1 MALPKS
7 RSLWHRARSRGTA
20 ARTSAPKKLAG
31 KRIRLCIE
39 TGGDSHNMQITLET
53 KPFAAIEAEALVT
66 YVFDDTEG
74 PQGRAAELDKL
85 TGGLLASL
93 NKTGEMSG
101 KSLETTLIHS
111 PAGLKAARLLLV
123 GAGKRDQ
130 FNSATLRKLAG
141 VALRYLKSRSV
152 HTIAFTVREGHATE
166 ENAQAIVEGALT
178 ADFETDKYKT
188 EKKKDKSISAFAIAG
203 YTDAEK
209 SVAEKGIA
217 RGRIIGEAQNFA
229 RDLVN
234 EPSNKLT
241 PQILAEKAQAM
252 AKEAGL
258 AIDVLDEKK
267 IAELKMG
274 ALLSVA
280 QGSVEPPRMIVITYT
295 PAKPKPGSPVIG
307 LVGKAVTFDTG
318 GISIKPA
325 DGMEKMKYD
334 MAGGATMLGIM
345 RALAALKPHVKVI
358 CVVPATENMPGG
370 KAQKPGDIQTAM
382 SGKTI
387 EVLNTDAEGRLILA
401 DGVHYAKQLGATHLV
416 DAATLTGAIVVALA
430 NINVGVF
437 GGSDQSWTDKLLA
450 SAKAVGE
457 KMWQM
462 PMDDE
467 YREFIKGSFADIQNI
482 GSGKGGGSITGAWFI
497 REFAGD
503 TPWIHL
509 DIAGTAWNDD
519 AKPWL
524 AKGPT
529 GVALRTLVNLA
540 MSY

>member
-1 MALPKS
+1 
-7 RSLWHRARSRGTA
+7 
-20 ARTSAPKKLAG
+20 
-31 KRIRLCIE
+31 
-39 TGGDSHNMQITLET
+39 MQITLES
-53 KPFAAIEAEALVT
+53 KPFATVETDALVT
-66 YVFDDTEG
+66 YVFENGDVAKG
-74 PQGRAAELDKL
+74 LAGELDKL
-85 TGGLLASL
+85 TGGLLARLTKS
-93 NKTGEMSG
+93 GELTG
-101 KSLETTLIHS
+101 KSLEMTLLHA
-111 PAGLKAARLLLV
+111 PAGLKAARLLVV

-130 FNSATLRKLAG
+130 FSPVTLRKVAG
-141 VALRYLKSRSV
+141 AAVRFLKSRGV
-152 HTIAFTVREGHATE
+152 HNFVFVVREGNATE
-166 ENAQAIVEGALT
+166 ETAQAIAEAAVA

-188 EKKKDKSISAFAIAG
+188 EKKNEKFIEKIAIAG
-203 YTDAEK
+203 YGGAEK
-209 SVAEKGIA
+209 SGGEKGIA
-217 RGRIIGEAQNFA
+217 RGRIIGEAQNFT

-241 PQILAEKAQAM
+241 PRILAEKAEAM

-258 AIDVLDEKK
+258 AVEILDEKK

-295 PAKPKPGSPVIG
+295 PANARPGAPVIG

-334 MAGGATMLGIM
+334 MAGGATMIGIM
-345 RALAALKPHVKVI
+345 RALAVLKPNLKVI

-430 NINVGVF
+430 NVNVGVF
-437 GGSDQSWTDKLLA
+437 GSDQAWTDKLLA
-450 SAKAVGE
+450 SANAAGE

-529 GVALRTLVNLA
+529 GVGLRTLIHLV
-540 MSY
+540 MSQS

>member
-1 MALPKS
+1 
-7 RSLWHRARSRGTA
+7 
-20 ARTSAPKKLAG
+20 
-31 KRIRLCIE
+31 
-39 TGGDSHNMQITLET
+39 MQIILDT
-53 KPFAAIEAEALVT
+53 KPFATLETDALVT
-66 YVFDDTEG
+66 YVFDESD
-74 PQGRAAELDKL
+74 PVQGRVAELDKL
-85 TGGLLASL
+85 AGGLIARL
-93 NKTGEMSG
+93 NNSGELTG
-101 KSLETTLIHS
+101 KALEFTLVHA
-111 PAGLKAARLLLV
+111 PAGLKPARLLLV
-123 GAGKRDQ
+123 GAGKREQ
-130 FNSATLRKLAG
+130 FSPGSLRKVAG
-141 VALRYLKSRSV
+141 AALRYLKSRSV
-152 HTIAFTVREGHATE
+152 HKVAFLLRESDVNEST
-166 ENAQAIVEGALT
+166 AQAVVEGVIA
-178 ADFETDKYKT
+178 ANFESDKYKT
-188 EKKKDKSISAFAIAG
+188 DKKNDKFIETFTIAG
-203 YTDAEK
+203 FSEASK
-209 SVAEKGIA
+209 AAGEKGIA
-217 RGRIIGEAQNFA
+217 KGKTIGEAQNFT

-241 PQILAEKAQAM
+241 PQILATKAEAM

-258 AIDVLDEKK
+258 KVEILDEKK
-267 IAELKMG
+267 IADLKMG
-274 ALLSVA
+274 ALLSVS
-280 QGSVEPPRMIVITYT
+280 QGGPEPPRMIVITYT
-295 PAKPKPGSPVIG
+295 PANTKADAPVVG

-334 MAGGATMLGIM
+334 MAGGATMLGVM
-345 RALAALKPHVKVI
+345 RALAALKPNVKVI

-370 KAQKPGDIQTAM
+370 TAQKPGDIQTAM

-401 DGVHYAKQLGATHLV
+401 DGVHYAKQLGATYLV

-430 NINVGVF
+430 NVNVGVF
-437 GGSDQSWTDKLLA
+437 GSNQEWTDKLLA
-450 SAKAVGE
+450 SARSAGE

-529 GVALRTLVNLA
+529 GVALRTLVDLVT
-540 MSY
+540 SL

>member
-1 MALPKS
+1 
-7 RSLWHRARSRGTA
+7 
-20 ARTSAPKKLAG
+20 
-31 KRIRLCIE
+31 
-39 TGGDSHNMQITLET
+39 MQITLELQ
-53 KPFAAIEAEALVT
+53 PFAAIETEALVT
-66 YVFDDTEG
+66 YVFDDTDG
-74 PQGRAAELDKL
+74 PQGSAAELDQL
-85 TGGLLASL
+85 TGGLLARL
-93 NKTGEMSG
+93 NKSGELTG
-101 KSLETTLIHS
+101 KPLETTLIHS
-111 PAGLKAARLLLV
+111 PAGLKAARLLLI
-123 GAGKRDQ
+123 GAGKREQ
-130 FNSATLRKLAG
+130 FNAATLRKLSG
-141 VALRYLKSRSV
+141 VALRYLKARSV
-152 HTIAFTVREGHATE
+152 HNLVLAVREGGATQ
-166 ENAQAIVEGALT
+166 ENAQAITEGIIT
-178 ADFETDKYKT
+178 ADFETDKYKSD
-188 EKKKDKSISAFAIAG
+188 KKKEKFIDAVAITG
-203 YTDAEK
+203 YSEGEK
-209 SVAEKGIA
+209 TSAEKGIG
-217 RGRIIGEAQNFA
+217 RGRAIGDAQNFT

-241 PQILAEKAQAM
+241 PRILAEKAEAM

-258 AIDVLDEKK
+258 TVEVLDEKK
-267 IAELKMG
+267 ITDLKMG

-280 QGSVEPPRMIVITYT
+280 QGSAEPPRMIVITYN
-295 PAKPKPGSPVIG
+295 PANSNPGAPVVG

-334 MAGGATMLGIM
+334 MAGGATMIGIM
-345 RALAALKPHVKVI
+345 RALAALKPNVKVI

-370 KAQKPGDIQTAM
+370 RAQKPGDIQTAM

-401 DGVHYAKQLGATHLV
+401 DGIHYAKQLGATHLV

-430 NINVGVF
+430 NVNVGVF
-437 GGSDQSWTDKLLA
+437 GSDQGWTDKLLA
-450 SAKAVGE
+450 SAKEAGE
-457 KMWQM
+457 KMWQL
-462 PMDDE
+462 PMDEE

-529 GVALRTLVNLA
+529 GVGLRTLVQLIT
-540 MSY
+540 SL

>member
-1 MALPKS
+1 
-7 RSLWHRARSRGTA
+7 
-20 ARTSAPKKLAG
+20 
-31 KRIRLCIE
+31 
-39 TGGDSHNMQITLET
+39 MQITLET
-53 KPFAAIEAEALVT
+53 KPFSTLETHALVT
-66 YVFDDTEG
+66 YAFEESN
-74 PQGRAAELDKL
+74 PIQGRLVELGQLSGGVLDRLAKSGEL
-85 TGGLLASL
+85 TGKTLEFTLLHA
-93 NKTGEMSG
+93 
-101 KSLETTLIHS
+101 
-111 PAGLKAARLLLV
+111 PAGLKAERLLVV
-123 GAGKRDQ
+123 GAGKREQ
-130 FNSATLRKLAG
+130 WNPATLRKVAG
-141 VALRYLKSRSV
+141 AALRYLKTRSV
-152 HTIAFTVREGHATE
+152 HKVVFAVREGDATE
-166 ENAQAIVEGALT
+166 ETAQAVAEAAIVAN
-178 ADFETDKYKT
+178 FETDKYKS
-188 EKKKDKSISAFAIAG
+188 EKKNDKFIENFTIAG
-203 YTDAEK
+203 YGDAEK
-209 SVAEKGIA
+209 AAGEKGIA
-217 RGRIIGEAQNFA
+217 RGKIVGEAQNFT

-241 PQILAEKAQAM
+241 PRILAEKAEAM

-258 AIDVLDEKK
+258 AVDVLDEKR
-267 IAELKMG
+267 IADMKMG

-295 PAKPKPGSPVIG
+295 PSNAKPGAPVVG

-345 RALAALKPHVKVI
+345 KALAGLKPGVKVI

-401 DGVHYAKQLGATHLV
+401 DAVHYAKQLGATHLV

-430 NINVGVF
+430 NVNVGVF
-437 GGSDQSWTDKLLA
+437 GSDQAWTDKLLA
-450 SAKAVGE
+450 SAKAAGE

-467 YREFIKGSFADIQNI
+467 YREFIKGSVADIQNI

-497 REFAGD
+497 REFTGD

-529 GVALRTLVNLA
+529 GVALRTLVNLVEKL
-540 MSY
+540 

>member
-1 MALPKS
+1 
-7 RSLWHRARSRGTA
+7 
-20 ARTSAPKKLAG
+20 
-31 KRIRLCIE
+31 
-39 TGGDSHNMQITLET
+39 MQITLET
-53 KPFAAIEAEALVT
+53 KPFAALGTDALVS
-66 YVFDDTEG
+66 YVFEETD
-74 PQGRAAELDKL
+74 PVQGRIAEIDQAAAGLLRKLAKSGEL
-85 TGGLLASL
+85 TG
-93 NKTGEMSG
+93 KT
-101 KSLETTLIHS
+101 LEFTLVHV

-123 GAGKRDQ
+123 GAGKREQ
-130 FNSATLRKLAG
+130 FSNATLRKIAG
-141 VALRYLKSRSV
+141 AALRYLKTRGV
-152 HTIAFTVREGHATE
+152 KNFTLLVREGDATDGS
-166 ENAQAIVEGALT
+166 AQAIVEGAL
-178 ADFETDKYKT
+178 AANFETDKYKT
-188 EKKKDKSISAFAIAG
+188 DKKNDKNIESILVAGFSEAESAAG
-203 YTDAEK
+203 G
-209 SVAEKGIA
+209 KGLW
-217 RGRIIGEAQNFA
+217 RGRIIGDAQNFA
-229 RDLVN
+229 RDLIN

-241 PQILAEKAQAM
+241 PRILAEKAEEM

-258 AIDVLDEKK
+258 AVEILDEKK
-267 IAELKMG
+267 IADLKMG

-280 QGSVEPPRMIVITYT
+280 QGSPEPPRMMVVTYT
-295 PAKPKPGSPVIG
+295 PANPKPGAPVIG

-334 MAGGATMLGIM
+334 MAGGATMLGVM
-345 RALAALKPHVKVI
+345 RALAALKPNVKVI
-358 CVVPATENMPGG
+358 CVVPSTENMPGG

-401 DGVHYAKQLGATHLV
+401 DGVHYARQLGATLLV

-430 NINVGVF
+430 NVNVGVF
-437 GGSDQSWTDKLLA
+437 GSNQVFTDKFLA

-462 PMDDE
+462 PVDDD
-467 YREFIKGSFADIQNI
+467 YREFIKGTVADIQNI
-482 GSGKGGGSITGAWFI
+482 GSGKGGGAITGAMFI
-497 REFAGD
+497 KEFTGD

-529 GVALRTLVNLA
+529 GVALRTLVHLVL
-540 MSY
+540 SY

>member
-1 MALPKS
+1 
-7 RSLWHRARSRGTA
+7 
-20 ARTSAPKKLAG
+20 
-31 KRIRLCIE
+31 
-39 TGGDSHNMQITLET
+39 MQITLEA
-53 KPFAAIEAEALVT
+53 KPFVARETDALVS
-66 YVFDDTEG
+66 YVFEETD
-74 PQGRAAELDKL
+74 PIQGRIAEIDQAS
-85 TGGLLASL
+85 GGLLRKLAKSGEL
-93 NKTGEMSG
+93 TGKM
-101 KSLETTLIHS
+101 LEFTLVHA

-123 GAGKRDQ
+123 GAGKREQ
-130 FNSATLRKLAG
+130 WNGAMLRKIAG
-141 VALRYLKSRSV
+141 AALRYLKARS
-152 HTIAFTVREGHATE
+152 IKNFALLVREGHATE
-166 ENAQAIVEGALT
+166 ESAQAIAEGALT
-178 ADFETDKYKT
+178 ANFETDKYKT
-188 EKKKDKSISAFAIAG
+188 DKKNDKKNDKNIETVLVAG
-203 YTDAEK
+203 FSDAER
-209 SVAEKGIA
+209 AAGDKGLSK
-217 RGRIIGEAQNFA
+217 GRIIADAQNSP
-229 RDLVN
+229 RDLVT

-241 PQILAEKAQAM
+241 PRILAEKAEAM
-252 AKEAGL
+252 AKQAGL
-258 AIDVLDEKK
+258 SVEILDEKK
-267 IAELKMG
+267 IADLKMG

-280 QGSVEPPRMIVITYT
+280 QGGPEPPRVMVVTYT
-295 PAKPKPGSPVIG
+295 PANLKPGAPVIG

-334 MAGGATMLGIM
+334 MAGGATMLGVM
-345 RALAALKPHVKVI
+345 RALAALKPSVKVI
-358 CVVPATENMPGG
+358 CVVPSTENMPGG
-370 KAQKPGDIQTAM
+370 TAQKPGDIQTAM

-430 NINVGVF
+430 NVNVGVF
-437 GGSDQSWTDKLLA
+437 GSDQSWTDKLLA
-450 SAKAVGE
+450 SAKATGE
-457 KMWQM
+457 KMWQL

-482 GSGKGGGSITGAWFI
+482 GSGKGGGSIPGAWFI

-529 GVALRTLVNLA
+529 GVALRTLVHLV
-540 MSY
+540 STF

>member
-1 MALPKS
+1 
-7 RSLWHRARSRGTA
+7 
-20 ARTSAPKKLAG
+20 
-31 KRIRLCIE
+31 
-39 TGGDSHNMQITLET
+39 MQITLEQ
-53 KPFAAIEAEALVT
+53 KSFAAIDTEALVT
-66 YVFDDTEG
+66 YVFDDNDG
-74 PQGRAAELDKL
+74 PKGLAAELDQL
-85 TGGLLASL
+85 TSGLLSRL
-93 NKTGEMSG
+93 NKSGELTG

-111 PAGLKAARLLLV
+111 PAGLKVARILLI
-123 GAGKRDQ
+123 GAGKREQ
-130 FNSATLRKLAG
+130 FNAATLRKIAG

-152 HTIAFTVREGHATE
+152 HNFVFAVRENHAIET
-166 ENAQAIVEGALT
+166 NAQAITEGVTT

-188 EKKKDKSISAFAIAG
+188 DKKKDKFIDTVAIGG
-203 YTDAEK
+203 YGDAEK
-209 SVAEKGIA
+209 VAAEKGIA
-217 RGRIIGEAQNFA
+217 RGRIIGEAQNFT

-252 AKEAGL
+252 AKDAGL
-258 AIDVLDEKK
+258 TIEVLDEKK
-267 IAELKMG
+267 IADLKMG

-280 QGSVEPPRMIVITYT
+280 QGSVEPPRMIVITYA
-295 PAKPKPGSPVIG
+295 PANVKPGAPVVG

-345 RALAALKPHVKVI
+345 RALAALKPNVKVI

-430 NINVGVF
+430 NVNVGVF
-437 GGSDQSWTDKLLA
+437 GSDQAWTDKLLA
-450 SAKAVGE
+450 SAKEAGE
-457 KMWQM
+457 KMWQL
-462 PMDDE
+462 PMDEE

-529 GVALRTLVNLA
+529 GVGLRTLVQLIT
-540 MSY
+540 SL

>member
-1 MALPKS
+1 
-7 RSLWHRARSRGTA
+7 
-20 ARTSAPKKLAG
+20 
-31 KRIRLCIE
+31 
-39 TGGDSHNMQITLET
+39 MQITLDT
-53 KPFAAIEAEALVT
+53 KPYATLETDALVS
-66 YVFDDTEG
+66 YVFEDTD
-74 PQGRAAELDKL
+74 PIQGTLAEIDQSANGLLRKLSTSAEL
-85 TGGLLASL
+85 TGKPL
-93 NKTGEMSG
+93 EM
-101 KSLETTLIHS
+101 TLIHA
-111 PAGLKAARLLLV
+111 PTGLKATRLLLV
-123 GAGKRDQ
+123 GAGKRDK
-130 FNSATLRKLAG
+130 FDVATLRKIAG
-141 VALRYLKSRSV
+141 AALRYLKSRSLKYL
-152 HTIAFTVREGHATE
+152 TFLLREDDLNE
-166 ENAQAIVEGALT
+166 SFAQAIAEGTIT
-178 ADFETDKYKT
+178 ADFETDKYKSDHKNDKSV
-188 EKKKDKSISAFAIAG
+188 EAVVIAGYSDKDKSAG
-203 YTDAEK
+203 
-209 SVAEKGIA
+209 EKGLN
-217 RGRIIGEAQNFA
+217 RGRIIAEAQNFA

-241 PQILAEKAQAM
+241 PKILAEKAEAM
-252 AKEAGL
+252 AKESGL
-258 AIDVLDEKK
+258 AVDILDEKR
-267 IAELKMG
+267 IADLKMG

-280 QGSVEPPRMIVITYT
+280 QGGPEPPRMIIVTYT
-295 PAKPKPGSPVIG
+295 PATPPKPGSPVIG
-307 LVGKAVTFDTG
+307 FVGKAVTFDTG

-325 DGMEKMKYD
+325 EGMEKMKYD
-334 MAGGATMLGIM
+334 MAGGATMLGVM
-345 RALAALKPHVKVI
+345 RALAALKPNVKVI
-358 CVVPATENMPGG
+358 CVVPSTENMPGG

-437 GGSDQSWTDKLLA
+437 SGADQAWTDKLLA

>member
-1 MALPKS
+1 
-7 RSLWHRARSRGTA
+7 
-20 ARTSAPKKLAG
+20 
-31 KRIRLCIE
+31 
-39 TGGDSHNMQITLET
+39 MQITLEQ
-53 KPFAAIEAEALVT
+53 KPYHALETEALVS
-66 YVFDDTEG
+66 YVFEEAD
-74 PQGRAAELDKL
+74 PVQGRMSEIDQTANGLLRSLAKSGEL
-85 TGGLLASL
+85 TG
-93 NKTGEMSG
+93 KTLEM
-101 KSLETTLIHS
+101 TLIHA

-123 GAGKRDQ
+123 GAGKREQ
-130 FNSATLRKLAG
+130 FTSSTLRKIAG
-141 VALRYLKSRSV
+141 AALRYLKARSV
-152 HTIAFTVREGHATE
+152 KQIAFLVRENAAAEESAQTIA
-166 ENAQAIVEGALT
+166 EGAL
-178 ADFETDKYKT
+178 AANFESDKYKT
-188 EKKKDKSISAFAIAG
+188 EKKNDKSIDTFLLAG
-203 YTDAEK
+203 YSDAERGA
-209 SVAEKGIA
+209 AEKVLA
-217 RGRIIGEAQNFA
+217 RGRVIAESLNFA
-229 RDLVN
+229 RDLIN

-241 PQILAEKAQAM
+241 PKILGEKAEAM
-252 AKEAGL
+252 AKQAGL
-258 AIDVLDEKK
+258 AVEILDEKK
-267 IAELKMG
+267 ITELKMG
-274 ALLSVA
+274 ALLSVS
-280 QGSVEPPRMIVITYT
+280 QGGPEPPRVMVVTYT
-295 PAKPKPGSPVIG
+295 PANLKPGAPVIG
-307 LVGKAVTFDTG
+307 LIGKAVTFDTG

-334 MAGGATMLGIM
+334 MAGGATMLGVM
-345 RALAALKPHVKVI
+345 RALAALKPNVKVI
-358 CVVPATENMPGG
+358 CVVPSTENMPGG
-370 KAQKPGDIQTAM
+370 TAQKPGDIQTAM

-430 NINVGVF
+430 SINVGVF
-437 GGSDQSWTDKLLA
+437 SGADQSWTDTLLA

-457 KMWQM
+457 KMWQL

-467 YREFIKGSFADIQNI
+467 YREFIKGTVADIQNI

-529 GVALRTLVNLA
+529 AVALRTLVHLV

>member
-1 MALPKS
+1 
-7 RSLWHRARSRGTA
+7 
-20 ARTSAPKKLAG
+20 
-31 KRIRLCIE
+31 
-39 TGGDSHNMQITLET
+39 MQITLET
-53 KPFAAIEAEALVT
+53 KPFTALETEALVS
-66 YVFDDTEG
+66 YVFEETD
-74 PQGRAAELDKL
+74 PVQGRIAEIDQSAASLLRKLAKSGEL
-85 TGGLLASL
+85 TG
-93 NKTGEMSG
+93 KT
-101 KSLETTLIHS
+101 LEFTLVHA

-123 GAGKRDQ
+123 GAGKREQ
-130 FNSATLRKLAG
+130 FNGATLRKVSGA
-141 VALRYLKSRSV
+141 ALRYLKSRSV
-152 HTIAFTVREGHATE
+152 KNFVFLVREGDATG
-166 ENAQAIVEGALT
+166 ENAQAVVEGTLA
-178 ADFETDKYKT
+178 ANFETDKYKT
-188 EKKKDKSISAFAIAG
+188 DKKNEKNIEGVLLAG
-203 YTDAEK
+203 YSEAER
-209 SVAEKGIA
+209 AAGEKGLSK
-217 RGRIIGEAQNFA
+217 GRIIADAQNFA

-241 PQILAEKAQAM
+241 PRILAEKAEAM
-252 AKEAGL
+252 AREAGL
-258 AIDVLDEKK
+258 SVEILDEKK
-267 IAELKMG
+267 IAALKMG
-274 ALLSVA
+274 ALLSVS
-280 QGSVEPPRMIVITYT
+280 QGGPEPPRMIVVTYN
-295 PAKPKPGSPVIG
+295 PPNAKPGAPVVG

-318 GISIKPA
+318 GISIKPSE
-325 DGMEKMKYD
+325 GMEKMKYD
-334 MAGGATMLGIM
+334 MAGGATMLGVM
-345 RALAALKPHVKVI
+345 RALAALKPNVKVI
-358 CVVPATENMPGG
+358 CVVPSTENMPGG
-370 KAQKPGDIQTAM
+370 TAQKPGDIQTAM

-437 GGSDQSWTDKLLA
+437 GSDQAFTDKLLA

-457 KMWQM
+457 KMWQL

-503 TPWIHL
+503 SPWIHL

-529 GVALRTLVNLA
+529 GVALRTLVHLVL
-540 MSY
+540 SY

>member
-1 MALPKS
+1 
-7 RSLWHRARSRGTA
+7 
-20 ARTSAPKKLAG
+20 
-31 KRIRLCIE
+31 
-39 TGGDSHNMQITLET
+39 MQITLES
-53 KPFAAIEAEALVT
+53 KPYAALQTDALVS
-66 YVFDDTEG
+66 YLFEESDPV
-74 PQGRAAELDKL
+74 QGRIAEIDQAANGLLRKLSKSGEL
-85 TGGLLASL
+85 TG
-93 NKTGEMSG
+93 KTLEM
-101 KSLETTLIHS
+101 TLIHS
-111 PAGLKAARLLLV
+111 PDGLKAARLLLV
-123 GAGKRDQ
+123 GAGKREQ
-130 FNSATLRKLAG
+130 FNRATLRKVAG
-141 VALRYLKSRSV
+141 AALRYLKARSV
-152 HTIAFTVREGHATE
+152 KNFVFLVRENDATDE
-166 ENAQAIVEGALT
+166 SAQVAAEGALA

-188 EKKKDKSISAFAIAG
+188 DKKNDKSIDSVSLAG
-203 YTDAEK
+203 YSDA
-209 SVAEKGIA
+209 ARAAGEKGLA
-217 RGRIIGEAQNFA
+217 RGRIIADAQNFT

-241 PQILAEKAQAM
+241 PRILAEKAEAM
-252 AKEAGL
+252 AREAGL
-258 AIDVLDEKK
+258 SVDILDEKR

-280 QGSVEPPRMIVITYT
+280 QGSVEPPRVMVVTYT
-295 PAKPKPGSPVIG
+295 PANPKPGAPVIG

-325 DGMEKMKYD
+325 EGMEKMKYD
-334 MAGGATMLGIM
+334 MAGGATMLGVM
-345 RALAALKPHVKVI
+345 RALAALKPSVKVI
-358 CVVPATENMPGG
+358 CVVPSTENMPGG

-430 NINVGVF
+430 NVNVGVF
-437 GGSDQSWTDKLLA
+437 GSDQAWTDKLLA
-450 SAKAVGE
+450 SAKAAGE

-482 GSGKGGGSITGAWFI
+482 GSGKGGGAITGAMFI
-497 REFAGD
+497 KEFTGD
-503 TPWIHL
+503 SPWIHL
-509 DIAGTAWNDD
+509 DIAGTAWNDE

-529 GVALRTLVNLA
+529 GVALRTLVHLV
-540 MSY
+540 MSR

>member
-1 MALPKS
+1 
-7 RSLWHRARSRGTA
+7 
-20 ARTSAPKKLAG
+20 
-31 KRIRLCIE
+31 
-39 TGGDSHNMQITLET
+39 MQITLDTKSFGALET
-53 KPFAAIEAEALVT
+53 DALVT
-66 YVFDDTEG
+66 YVFEDGE
-74 PQGRAAELDKL
+74 PISGRVAEIDAAA
-85 TGGLLASL
+85 GGLLKKLAGCGEL
-93 NKTGEMSG
+93 TG
-101 KSLETTLIHS
+101 KPLEFTLIHA

-123 GAGKRDQ
+123 GAGKKDS
-130 FNSATLRKLAG
+130 FNSATVRKLAG
-141 VALRYLKSRSV
+141 AALRYLKARSV
-152 HTIAFTVREGHATE
+152 KNFAFLVRENGATADA
-166 ENAQAIVEGALT
+166 AQALAEGFIT
-178 ADFETDKYKT
+178 ANFETDKYKT
-188 EKKKDKSISAFAIAG
+188 EKKNGKEIDSIALVGFA
-203 YTDAEK
+203 DAEK
-209 SVAEKGIA
+209 SPGEKGLLTGKIIA
-217 RGRIIGEAQNFA
+217 ESQNFT

-241 PQILAEKAQAM
+241 PRILADRAAAM

-258 AIDVLDEKK
+258 AVDILDEKK

-280 QGSVEPPRMIVITYT
+280 QGSVEPPRMIVVTYT
-295 PAKPKPGSPVIG
+295 PANVKPGAPVIG

-334 MAGGATMLGIM
+334 MAGGATMLGAI
-345 RALAALKPHVKVI
+345 RALAALKPKVKVI
-358 CVVPATENMPGG
+358 CVVPSTENMPGG

-401 DGVHYAKQLGATHLV
+401 DAITYAKQLGVTHIV

-430 NINVGVF
+430 NVNVGVF
-437 GGSDQSWTDKLLA
+437 GSNQEFTEKLLA
-450 SAKAVGE
+450 SAKAAGE
-457 KMWQM
+457 KMWQL

-529 GVALRTLVNLA
+529 GVALRTLVHLVQT
-540 MSY
+540 Y

>member
-1 MALPKS
+1 
-7 RSLWHRARSRGTA
+7 
-20 ARTSAPKKLAG
+20 
-31 KRIRLCIE
+31 
-39 TGGDSHNMQITLET
+39 MQITLET
-53 KPFAAIEAEALVT
+53 KPFATLESDALVS
-66 YVFDDTEG
+66 YVFENGD
-74 PQGRAAELDKL
+74 PVQGRIAEIDQSA
-85 TGGLLASL
+85 GGLLRKLATS
-93 NKTGEMSG
+93 GEFSG
-101 KSLETTLIHS
+101 KPLEMTLIHA
-111 PAGLKAARLLLV
+111 PAGLKATRLLLV
-123 GAGKRDQ
+123 GAGKRDK
-130 FNSATLRKLAG
+130 FDDAASRKLAG
-141 VALRYLKSRSV
+141 AALRYLKSRSAKR
-152 HTIAFTVREGHATE
+152 IAFLVREGDLTE
-166 ENAQAIVEGALT
+166 SSAQAIVEGAVA

-188 EKKKDKSISAFAIAG
+188 DKKNDKAVDTFVVAG
-203 YTDAEK
+203 YGDGERSAG
-209 SVAEKGIA
+209 EKGLT
-217 RGRIIGEAQNFA
+217 RGRVIADAQNFT
-229 RDLVN
+229 RELVN

-241 PQILAEKAQAM
+241 PRILADRAAAM
-252 AKEAGL
+252 AREVGL
-258 AIDVLDEKK
+258 AVDVLDEQR
-267 IAELKMG
+267 IADLKMG

-280 QGSVEPPRMIVITYT
+280 QGSVEPPRVIVITYS
-295 PAKPKPGSPVIG
+295 PANAKPGAPVIG
-307 LVGKAVTFDTG
+307 LIGKAVTFDTG

-334 MAGGATMLGIM
+334 MAGGATMIGVM
-345 RALAALKPHVKVI
+345 RALAALKPNVKVI
-358 CVVPATENMPGG
+358 CVVPSTENMPGG

-401 DGVHYAKQLGATHLV
+401 DALTYAKQLGVTHMV

-437 GGSDQSWTDKLLA
+437 GGADQVWTDKVLA
-450 SAKAVGE
+450 SAKSAGE

-503 TPWIHL
+503 TPWVHL

-529 GVALRTLVNLA
+529 GVAVRSLVNLV